1 MNPAVLAVP
10 NARADKA
17 LRGRFVL
24 IVGLMVGLALV
35 VVRQPMLA
43 GLPGYAWA
51 ISVLLGA
58 VTIAWR
64 TGIFARAHALLRLGA
79 IRRDGL
85 LATQKLNAGDV
96 AGARVLFEGLLV
108 QARPLGAFHAVH
120 VLMYGVTRFFEGD
133 TKEGLALAARAID
146 SGWFDVRQTR
156 EVRDAAET
164 WRVLMLLAAGEVKEA
179 RRRVDAASKHSLLT
193 AALAVSAHEKDWDAV
208 IAEAT
213 RILALPEAQ
222 FPKAGRPTVA
232 GLGRYAAKKKSATA
246 EPFERVLG
254 SEPLGEL
261 ARKNPAL
268 KRFLGEA

>member
-133 TKEGLALAARAID
+133 TKEGLTLAARAID

-232 GLGRYAAKKKSATA
+232 ALGRYAAKKKSATA